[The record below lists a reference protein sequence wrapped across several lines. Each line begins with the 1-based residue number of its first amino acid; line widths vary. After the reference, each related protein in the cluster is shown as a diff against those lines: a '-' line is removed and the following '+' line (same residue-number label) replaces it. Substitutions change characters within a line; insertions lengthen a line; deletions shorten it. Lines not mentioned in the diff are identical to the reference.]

1 MAADDEH
8 AGLVPS
14 RGVLLIKDFCRHTG
28 LDQAV
33 VAGLMRSERIRGGLW
48 RDEAQTRLFGLF
60 DDVLPTTAELEALG
74 LAVSDGY
81 DPDSLRSS

>member
-1 MAADDEH
+1 MAVE
-8 AGLVPS
+8 GRRPGVVPS
-14 RGVLLIKDFCRHTG
+14 RGVLLIEDFCRHTG

-48 RDEAQTRLFGLF
+48 RDEAHTSPFGLF

-74 LAVSDGY
+74 LTVSDGY
-81 DPDSLRSS
+81 DPESLRSS